1 MPLHRA
7 HDKLW
12 TPYAR
17 KRSSTA
23 GPVVT
28 GSIQR
33 GKQPLMS
40 MTKKLLT
47 IAATGAV
54 AISLAACSS
63 ATGGNASGAGANASD
78 CNVGISMPTR
88 SLERWINDGEQLQ
101 KQLKDAGCTVD
112 LQYADNKTDQQISQI
127 QNQVAGGS
135 KILVIAA
142 IDGKALAPVLDE
154 AKKQKATVI
163 AYDRLINGTK
173 NVDYYATF
181 DNYKVGQLQGQFI
194 VDKLGLKD
202 GKGPFNLEPFAGSP
216 DDNNAKFF
224 FSGAWDVLL
233 PYIQSGKLVVP
244 SGKAPKSND
253 GWASIGIQGWAS
265 DKAQAEMDNRLS
277 SFYSGGSKVNVV
289 LSPNDSLAVG
299 IEASLKS
306 AGYAPGADYP
316 IITGQDADKANVK
329 AILAGEQSMTV
340 WKDTRALGTQ
350 VFSMIQDVAAGKT
363 PKVNDTKTYNNG
375 EKVVPSYLLDP
386 EVVVK
391 DDVKTKL
398 VDSGFIKASDVGL

>member
-1 MPLHRA
+1 M
-7 HDKLW
+7 
-12 TPYAR
+12 TTTTT
-17 KRSSTA
+17 KR
-23 GPVVT
+23 
-28 GSIQR
+28 
-33 GKQPLMS
+33 
-40 MTKKLLT
+40 LL
-47 IAATGAV
+47 AVLATSAV
-54 AISLAACSS
+54 ALSLAACSS
-63 ATGGNASGAGANASD
+63 SPATTDGASGDAIKD

-101 KQLKDAGCTVD
+101 KALEDAGCTVD

-142 IDGKALAPVLDE
+142 IDGKVLAPVLDE

-163 AYDRLINGTK
+163 AYDRLINGTD

-181 DNYKVGQLQGQFI
+181 DNYKVGTLQGQYI
-194 VDKLGLKD
+194 ETQLGLKD

-224 FSGAWDVLL
+224 FSGAWDVLQ
-233 PYIQSGKLVVP
+233 PYVEKGQLVVP
-244 SGKAPKSND
+244 SGKAPKSD
-253 GWASIGIQGWAS
+253 DDWASIGIQGWAS

-277 SFYSGGSKVNVV
+277 SFYTGDQKVNVV
-289 LSPNDSLAVG
+289 LSPNDSLAIG

-306 AGYAPGADYP
+306 AGYAPGSSYP

-329 AILAGEQSMTV
+329 AILDGEQSMTV
-340 WKDTRALGTQ
+340 WKDTRALGDR
-350 VFSMIQDVAAGKT
+350 VFQMIKSIAAGDEVE
-363 PKVNDTKTYNNG
+363 VNDTKTYDNG
-375 EKVVPSYLLDP
+375 NKVVPSYLLDP

-391 DDVKTKL
+391 DDVQTKL
-398 VDSGFIKASDVGL
+398 IDSGFLKASDVGL